1 MLRSNTAFTWMFMSM
16 FSVSCRNAIPPT
28 FIISRPGRFVSN
40 GQRSEGG
47 CYHESALASS

>member
-1 MLRSNTAFTWMFMSM
+1 MLCSNAAFTQMFMSM
-16 FSVSCRNAIPPT
+16 FSVSCRNVIPPA

-47 CYHESALASS
+47 CYHKSALASS